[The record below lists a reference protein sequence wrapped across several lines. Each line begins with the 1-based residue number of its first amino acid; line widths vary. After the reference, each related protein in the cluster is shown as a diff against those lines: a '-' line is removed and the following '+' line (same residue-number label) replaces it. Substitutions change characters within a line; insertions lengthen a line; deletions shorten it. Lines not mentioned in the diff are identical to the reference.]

1 MVQTRVLASDGT
13 VLLEALAN
21 VRPALGIHRVR
32 PGVVYSTREGPF
44 VQYCPPADTDE
55 AVEVD
60 IPVATPAQIE
70 VARQMA
76 AGQHG
81 DVFRIEAP
89 RETIERA
96 ALLPGR
102 EGVAVELWPSPVG
115 AAVARVVLRFVRV

>member
-1 MVQTRVLASDGT
+1 MIPTRILNDQGN
-13 VLLEALAN
+13 VLLEVIAD
-21 VRPALGIHRVR
+21 VRPALAVHRVR
-32 PGVVYSTREGPF
+32 PGVVYSSSEGPF
-44 VQYCPPADTDE
+44 VQYGPPADTDE
-55 AVEVD
+55 AVEVY
-60 IPVATPAQIE
+60 IPVATPAQVE

-81 DVFRIEAP
+81 EVFRIEGP

-115 AAVARVVLRFVRV
+115 SSTARVVMRFVRV